1 VILLKYFFLGWII
14 LKEVVVIVL
23 EVINLHFSKNKNKVI
38 PSSLQ
43 SIITKDRFKRS
54 LEYLKDR
61 TLFGINRTVFN
72 LLFTLLLLI
81 LVAPWLE
88 RLVIHQSTSI
98 IWQGL
103 LYFGLIFLINFM
115 ISIPFS
121 LFEDF
126 RIEAKYGFN
135 KTTYKLFF
143 KDSLKSFIITI
154 LLGGLFLS
162 GILYI
167 LIKNTFWWFPLS
179 IASSLFMVVAIWVFP
194 VFLMP
199 LFNKFKPLDEGDLK
213 ETIIDFTSKNKIN
226 INKIFVMD
234 ASTRSTHGNAFLTGI
249 GFSRR
254 LVLFDTILTYPKEE
268 ILSIIAHEW
277 GHQKHNDIYRQLVSS
292 ILSFV
297 VILFLS
303 NLLFISGTINSAF
316 GVVTP
321 YSLLFYSFTLISPIL
336 FFLSPITNYLIRKQE
351 YEADLFSL
359 LMTKDL
365 NSAVISLKRLIR
377 DNLSNLNPHPLYRV
391 FYYTHPAPE
400 ERIQHL
406 VDQARLN
413 KIS

>member
-1 VILLKYFFLGWII
+1 MLTSVMLGWII
-14 LKEVVVIVL
+14 FNELVIVML
-23 EVINLHFSKNKNKVI
+23 EVLNLKFSRNKNRKI
-38 PSSLQ
+38 PPPLA
-43 SIITKDRFKRS
+43 SIITEDRFKRS
-54 LEYLKDR
+54 LEYLKDH
-61 TLFGINRTVFN
+61 TLFAINRNILT
-72 LLFTLLLLI
+72 LLFTLLVLLKI
-81 LVAPWLE
+81 APWLE
-88 RLVIHQSTSI
+88 RLIINQSTSI

-103 LYFGLIFLINFM
+103 LYFGFLFLINFM

-121 LFEDF
+121 LYENF
-126 RIEAKYGFN
+126 RIEDKYGFN
-135 KTTYKLFF
+135 KTTYRLFF
-143 KDSLKSFIITI
+143 ADSLKSFIVTI
-154 LLGGLFLS
+154 LLGGLFIS

-179 IASSLFMVVAIWVFP
+179 IASSLFMVVAMWVFP

-213 ETIIDFTSKNKIN
+213 EAIIDFTSKNKIN

-234 ASTRSTHGNAFLTGI
+234 ASKRSTHGNAFLTGI

-297 VILFLS
+297 FILFLS
-303 NLLFISGTINSAF
+303 NILYSSGIIEKAF
-316 GVVTP
+316 LVKTP
-321 YSLLFYSFTLISPIL
+321 YSLLFYSFTMISPIL
-336 FFLSPITNYLIRKQE
+336 FFLSPLTNFLIRKQE
-351 YEADLFSL
+351 YAADLFSL

-365 NSAVISLKRLIR
+365 PSAQTSLKRLIS
-377 DNLSNLNPHPLYRV
+377 DNLSNLNPHPIYRL

>member
-1 VILLKYFFLGWII
+1 MVKTVLLGWII
-14 LKEVVVIVL
+14 FNEVVMVVL
-23 EVINLHFSKNKNKVI
+23 EIMNVRFSRSKNRKI
-38 PSSLQ
+38 PPLLA
-43 SIITKDRFKRS
+43 SIITEDRFKRS
-54 LEYLKDR
+54 LEYLKDH
-61 TLFGINRTVFN
+61 TLFGINRTIFN
-72 LLFTLLLLI
+72 LLFTLLSLLSI
-81 LVAPWLE
+81 APWLE
-88 RLVIHQSTSI
+88 RLVFHQSSRV

-103 LYFGLIFLINFM
+103 LYFGLLFLINFV

-121 LFEDF
+121 LYEDF

-135 KTTYKLFF
+135 KTTYRLFF
-143 KDSLKSFIITI
+143 ADSLKSFMITV

-167 LIKNTFWWFPLS
+167 LINNTFWWWQLS
-179 IASSLFMVVAIWVFP
+179 IASSLFLVVAIWVFP

-213 ETIIDFTSKNKIN
+213 DAIIDFTSKNKIN

-234 ASTRSTHGNAFLTGI
+234 ASTRTSHGNAFLTGI

-277 GHQKHNDIYRQLVSS
+277 GHQKHNDIYRQLVTS

-297 VILFLS
+297 LILFVS
-303 NLLFISGTINSAF
+303 NILYVSGIIEKAF
-316 GVVTP
+316 LVKTP
-321 YSLLFYSFTLISPIL
+321 YSLLFYSFTMISPIL
-336 FFLSPITNYLIRKQE
+336 FFLSPLTNFLIRKQE
-351 YEADLFSL
+351 YSADLFSL
-359 LMTKDL
+359 RMTKDL
-365 NSAVISLKRLIR
+365 SPALSSLKRLIS
-377 DNLSNLNPHPLYRV
+377 DNLSNLNPHPLYRL

-406 VDQARLN
+406 VDQAKLD